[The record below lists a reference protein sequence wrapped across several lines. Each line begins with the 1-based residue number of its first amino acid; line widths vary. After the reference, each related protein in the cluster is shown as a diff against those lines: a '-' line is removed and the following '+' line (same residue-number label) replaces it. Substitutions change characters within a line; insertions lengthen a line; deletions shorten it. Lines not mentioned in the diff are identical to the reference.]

1 MIIGVSGSSGSGKSF
16 IVHYIKKKLP
26 KNTVSIIFQ
35 DNYYKL
41 REDQSKD
48 KNENYNFDLPSS
60 FHNNDFI
67 NDIKSLKAGNTIRRK
82 EYNFNNPLVKPK
94 FITVKHRPLIIV
106 EGLFIFNDKKISE
119 NFDRKIFIDC
129 EIKKMIK
136 RRIKRDSEQRGYD
149 KADVQRILFPD
160 LSIDV
165 WDNQKA
171 LELTLKLTKDQVFYN
186 EVSAKA
192 KEIYKTEFSK
202 EKMFEILKEK
212 L

>member
-1 MIIGVSGSSGSGKSF
+1 MLTPAIASASF
-16 IVHYIKKKLP
+16 ALNCAYLGIPCI
-26 KNTVSIIFQ
+26 
-35 DNYYKL
+35 
-41 REDQSKD
+41 
-48 KNENYNFDLPSS
+48 
-60 FHNNDFI
+60 
-67 NDIKSLKAGNTIRRK
+67 
-82 EYNFNNPLVKPK
+82 
-94 FITVKHRPLIIV
+94 
-106 EGLFIFNDKKISE
+106 
-119 NFDRKIFIDC
+119 
-129 EIKKMIK
+129 
-136 RRIKRDSEQRGYD
+136 GYD

>member
-136 RRIKRDSEQRGYD
+136 RRIKRDSEERGYD
-149 KADVQRILFPD
+149 KADVLYKYENHVLPSYKKFILPFKKEAD
-160 LSIDV
+160 IIIDNNGD
-165 WDNQKA
+165 DNTGASKS
-171 LELTLKLTKDQVFYN
+171 LEFIKNLISD
-186 EVSAKA
+186 
-192 KEIYKTEFSK
+192 
-202 EKMFEILKEK
+202 
-212 L
+212 